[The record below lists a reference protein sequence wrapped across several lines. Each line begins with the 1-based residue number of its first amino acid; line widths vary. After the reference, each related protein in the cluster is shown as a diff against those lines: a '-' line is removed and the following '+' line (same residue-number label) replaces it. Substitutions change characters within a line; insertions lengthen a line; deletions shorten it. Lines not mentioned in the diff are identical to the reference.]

1 MIDSSTNKI
10 LLTNLFQSVKFFFQF
25 LPQGYTHNP
34 LIIGLYIYE

>member
-10 LLTNLFQSVKFFFQF
+10 LLTNLFQSVKYYFQF
-25 LPQGYTHNP
+25 ILQGYTHNT